1 MVISKLSITSCKLAP
16 TVTVLCTRN
25 FACTN
30 VRAKP
35 FYVHENQCMPN
46 IKSVEPWNSPSLPW
60 SRTTYWKKAS
70 LLAFIKLLPK
80 NLPATYIFRSIIMT
94 YLKKFLGIKSLNSIQ
109 NSVHHGKKT
118 IYPLYIHSF
127 FFPLLLNHH
136 IKKSHT
142 CEEGRVHFRISLWHL
157 LTNLKNK

>member
-94 YLKKFLGIKSLNSIQ
+94 YLKKFIGIKSLNSIQ

-118 IYPLYIHSF
+118 VVVFVFRCLKVAHMHRLISTPSF
-127 FFPLLLNHH
+127 
-136 IKKSHT
+136 SH
-142 CEEGRVHFRISLWHL
+142 CY
-157 LTNLKNK
+157 